1 MIKDDCDVV
10 REGFPDLLFGEAEGG
25 ARAALLEEVARCE
38 ACAREYRTMAETL
51 QVFDLAGV
59 AALPAEDF
67 WPGYEERL
75 RRRMAQEI
83 QPNFWAHRAGFAGEY
98 RLTFVEDEG
107 LVRRLARELKS
118 VAREAELSWPAFRRD
133 PLGSSARTFKAYGRA
148 TEGGS

>member
-1 MIKDDCDVV
+1 MKHDCKQT
-10 REGFPDLLFGEAEGG
+10 REGFPDLLFGEAES
-25 ARAALLEEVARCE
+25 RAPSEKVALLEEIARCE

-51 QVFDLAGV
+51 QVFDLAAA

-75 RRRMAQEI
+75 RRRMAQEF

-107 LVRRLARELKS
+107 LVLRLARELKA
-118 VAREAELSWPAFRRD
+118 VARE
-133 PLGSSARTFKAYGRA
+133 
-148 TEGGS
+148 